1 MILQEDAIV
10 SEASAVQWSAA
21 RKKKQTETEKLGCNS
36 EFGSRSIH
44 RTAPILAASKEVSVG
59 SSGLA
64 AVSSINGEEAPGAVI
79 SQTVRF
85 SKPTLPSL

>member
-1 MILQEDAIV
+1 MLLSVRQ
-10 SEASAVQWSAA
+10 VQCSGVQPG
-21 RKKKQTETEKLGCNS
+21 KKKQTETEKLGCNS

-79 SQTVRF
+79 SQTVHF